1 MRLAVEVA
9 LRSRPRKI
17 HNIVFLGGDSKV
29 GELRR
34 YVLSELGKDIANDTA
49 RGFFLGSRR
58 LDEETCFRVYGLNG
72 DDCREVIAR
81 WSVPRARRR
90 A

>member
-1 MRLAVEVA
+1 MRLTVEVA

-17 HNIVFLGGDSKV
+17 HNIVFLDGDNKV

-49 RGFFLGSRR
+49 RAGSSSAADTSTRR
-58 LDEETCFRVYGLNG
+58 PASACTACM
-72 DDCREVIAR
+72 ATT
-81 WSVPRARRR
+81 A
-90 A
+90 AK

>member
-1 MRLAVEVA
+1 MRLTVEVA

-49 RGFFLGSRR
+49 RGFFLGSRHS
-58 LDEETCFRVYGLNG
+58 T
-72 DDCREVIAR
+72 
-81 WSVPRARRR
+81 RRP
-90 A
+90 ASACTACMATTAAK

>member
-1 MRLAVEVA
+1 ML
-9 LRSRPRKI
+9 LD
-17 HNIVFLGGDSKV
+17 GDNKV

-49 RGFFLGSRR
+49 RGFFVGSRR
-58 LDEETCFRVYGLNG
+58 VDEETCFRVYGLHG

>member
-1 MRLAVEVA
+1 MWLAVEVA

-34 YVLSELGKDIANDTA
+34 YVLSELGKDNASETA
-49 RGFFLGSRR
+49 RAGSSSAADASTRR
-58 LDEETCFRVYGLNG
+58 PASACTACM
-72 DDCREVIAR
+72 ATT
-81 WSVPRARRR
+81 A
-90 A
+90 AK

>member
-1 MRLAVEVA
+1 MKSLCG
-9 LRSRPRKI
+9 PRKI
-17 HNIVFLGGDSKV
+17 QNTVLLDGDSKA
-29 GELRR
+29 GQLRR
-34 YVLSELGKDIANDTA
+34 YVLRGLGKDIANDTA

-58 LDEETCFRVYGLNG
+58 LDEETCFRVYGLHG

>member
-1 MRLAVEVA
+1 M
-9 LRSRPRKI
+9 
-17 HNIVFLGGDSKV
+17 FLDGNNKV

-58 LDEETCFRVYGLNG
+58 LDEETCFRVYGLHG